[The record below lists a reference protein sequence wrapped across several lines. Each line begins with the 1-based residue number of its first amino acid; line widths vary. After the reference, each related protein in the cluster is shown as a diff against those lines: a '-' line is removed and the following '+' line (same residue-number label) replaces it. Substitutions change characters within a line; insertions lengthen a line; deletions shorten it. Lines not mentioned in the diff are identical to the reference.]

1 MVLRSEKCFLIITGK
16 VKLTFFLIEGPL
28 NQIKKFIF
36 YQIMR

>member
-1 MVLRSEKCFLIITGK
+1 MVLRSKKRFLTITSK
-16 VKLTFFLIEGPL
+16 VKITFFLIAGPL